1 MCVKVQ
7 KETLETKAVY
17 ENWIE
22 VINLVV
28 ILEYS

>member
-1 MCVKVQ
+1 MAQ
-7 KETLETKAVY
+7 KETLETKTVY
-17 ENWIE
+17 ENWIQ

>member
-1 MCVKVQ
+1 MAQ
-7 KETLETKAVY
+7 KETLETKTVY
-17 ENWIE
+17 KNWIQ